1 MQTHKVSLSGQKVIA
16 EDEWASSEKLMDQD
30 FASSA
35 KRLAIGDA
43 PRGSAEA
50 APQESKGGKGER
62 RGEKG
67 NKGNNLD
74 DVIKE
79 MQLKPAEQ
87 KKAILI
93 TKKNARCKSAMDCI
107 SQMNTEFNNN
117 RETETLIKSE
127 SNSLGK
133 SQVRRIPNSIFHV
146 LRQ

>member
-1 MQTHKVSLSGQKVIA
+1 MKTHKVSLSGQKVIA

-43 PRGSAEA
+43 PRGSAKA
-50 APQESKGGKGER
+50 APQEPKGGKGS
-62 RGEKG
+62 RGKKG
-67 NKGNNLD
+67 NRGNNLD

-79 MQLKPAEQ
+79 MQPKPAEQ
-87 KKAILI
+87 KKTILI
-93 TKKNARCKSAMDCI
+93 TKKNAWCKSARNCI
-107 SQMNTEFNNN
+107 SQMNAELDNIK
-117 RETETLIKSE
+117 ETENLIKSK
-127 SNSLGK
+127 SKSLGK